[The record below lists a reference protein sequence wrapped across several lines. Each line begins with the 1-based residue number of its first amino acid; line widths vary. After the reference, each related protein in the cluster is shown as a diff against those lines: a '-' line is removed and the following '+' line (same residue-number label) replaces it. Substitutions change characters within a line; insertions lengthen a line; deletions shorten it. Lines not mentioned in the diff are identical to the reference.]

1 MTTHVKNSE
10 VGFCRSGAE
19 MREIVAGI
27 KISYGY
33 LMLKDRGGY
42 MMEDNTAVF

>member
-1 MTTHVKNSE
+1 MTTHVRNSE
-10 VGFCRSGAE
+10 VGFYYPAE
-19 MREIVAGI
+19 VREIVAGM